1 MFEFPQDEARVEIDI
16 PADGEYGDAAVRD
29 AKGGEVGAGKG
40 GGLELWRGSV
50 REGGGAY
57 QREGL

>member
-1 MFEFPQDEARVEIDI
+1 MFEFPQDEARVEVDV
-16 PADGEYGDAAVRD
+16 PADGEDGDAAMRD
-29 AKGGEVGAGKG
+29 AQGGEIRAGKS

-50 REGGGAY
+50 REGEWVY